1 MNEISKTLYIP
12 LYGKAAVS
20 RRGMIIKDLK
30 AVEIWEQ
37 EGFVLRGK
45 AKSKWLTFYMAMRA
59 RVFDE
64 WTEKQLA
71 AYPKAAILHI
81 GCGLDSRVERLCAAG
96 RLWYDIDFPAVIR
109 EKQKY
114 FEAAGNYR
122 LLGADV
128 SKTEWIRELE
138 ASGDVIVIMEG
149 VSMYLSV
156 QVLGDLFLALQKQFS
171 HVRLLMDSYTVF
183 GAKASKYKN
192 PVKTV
197 GAEIVSGIDSPDV
210 LRKNER
216 IRFLGERSMTPPALV
231 AELKV
236 FERAFFKLLF
246 AGRAARSI
254 YRLYEYEI
262 IPEKDSEKKQVS

>member
-20 RRGMIIKDLK
+20 RRGILLKDLK
-30 AVEIWEQ
+30 AEEIWEQ
-37 EGFVLRGK
+37 EGFALRGK
-45 AKSKWLTFYMAMRA
+45 AKSKWLAFYMAMRA

-64 WTEKQLA
+64 WVAKQLA
-71 AYPKAAILHI
+71 MYPNAAVMHI
-81 GCGLDSRVERLCAAG
+81 GCGLDSRVERLGAAG

-138 ASGDVIVIMEG
+138 ASGDAIVIMEG

-156 QVLGDLFLALQKQFS
+156 QALGDLFLALQKEFP

-231 AELKV
+231 AELKG

-254 YRLYEYEI
+254 YRLYEYEMI
-262 IPEKDSEKKQVS
+262 FEGENV